1 MLIINCLMINAYII
15 LTLYIYIFATIIL
28 FEFIIQYFVE
38 IIT

>member
-28 FEFIIQYFVE
+28 FEFIIQYVVE